1 MKPYYRDNLTTLYHG
16 DCLDVMPQ
24 LEAQSFD
31 AVICD
36 PPYGTTSCAWDSPIP
51 FDAMW
56 ACLKRLVRPR
66 GAIVLFGSQP
76 FTSALVMSN
85 PRWFKYSWEWD
96 KGRGFNP
103 QLANIQPMKCHEDI
117 CVFSREGHTYNPQK
131 TPLKTTLVDRRGR
144 SSERANRKDG
154 GGHQLFNSPRQDKIY
169 IDRFPE
175 SIVYF
180 PAIAQT
186 LREHDTEKPL
196 DLLEYL
202 VKTYTN
208 QGDAILDFTAGS
220 GTTLRAAKNLKRH
233 SVGIE
238 LLEHYCA
245 VAVKRLAPAFEE
257 ALIDDST
264 LDDLPLFALEHDDAA

>member
-1 MKPYYRDNLTTLYHG
+1 MKPYYQDNLTTLYQG
-16 DCLDVMPQ
+16 DCLDIMPH

-36 PPYGTTSCAWDSPIP
+36 PPYGTTLCPWDSPIP

-56 ACLKRLVRPR
+56 ECLKRLMKPR

-85 PRWFKYSWEWD
+85 PERFKYSWVWD
-96 KGRGFNP
+96 KDLQGNP
-103 QLANIQPMKCHEDI
+103 GLAKFQPLKVSEDI
-117 CVFSREGHTYNPQK
+117 VVFSNDTHNYYPQK
-131 TPLKTTLVDRRGR
+131 TNGHYRQKGGPGR
-144 SSERANRKDG
+144 KSAIATGIKHGAVVYHSDE
-154 GGHQLFNSPRQDKIY
+154 
-169 IDRFPE
+169 
-175 SIVYF
+175 YF
-180 PAIAQT
+180 PKNIVRFAPGRLNKLHPTQ
-186 LREHDTEKPL
+186 KPL
-196 DLLEYL
+196 LLMEYL

-208 QGDAILDFTAGS
+208 EGDAVLDFTAGS

-233 SVGIE
+233 STGIE

-264 LDDLPLFALEHDDAA
+264 FDDLPLFALEADDAA